1 MCRYTKPENDYEEV
15 DVLLNKIKLTE
26 IPGL

>member
-1 MCRYTKPENDYEEV
+1 MCRYTKPENDYKETGI
-15 DVLLNKIKLTE
+15 LLNKIKSTE